1 MTHHDD
7 ARFDDLLAQL
17 GDGDTK
23 DLFRRLLERGMQELI
38 DAELTATIGAELHER
53 TDTRTNQRNGARERT
68 LSTPAGDIELRIPKL
83 RVGSFFPSLLEP
95 RRRVD
100 QALWAVIM
108 TAYITGTST
117 RKVDD
122 LVRALG
128 CESGVSKSTCQPDL
142 QGHRRR
148 SRRVP
153 HPTAR
158 SPRDALRVP
167 GRDLHQGPQ
176 QPSHRRRAPS
186 SSRPR
191 SPSTGTVK
199 CSASMSATPKT
210 KCSGP
215 RSCARCATAASTGVR
230 LVISDAHAGLKA
242 SIARVF
248 AGASWQR
255 CKVHLARNI
264 LATVNHAHK
273 DMVAAT
279 VRTIHAQPDAE
290 ATRAQLHAVVGM
302 LEDRFPKAAE
312 ILAAAEGDVT
322 AYAAFPR
329 AHWRKISSHEPA
341 RADQQ
346 RDQAPLE
353 RGRDLPRR
361 RLGDPPRR
369 RRPVG
374 ATRRMG
380 RRRTPLPQR
389 RIHGPHRPTPQG
401 GEHHRTT
408 PNSRPPKIGRTKPR
422 VTDLLPPHHGTRPPT
437 TRAICVPPTARP
449 GWLPL
454 PADIS

>member
-1 MTHHDD
+1 MTHDDD
-7 ARFDDLLAQL
+7 ARFDDLFAQL
-17 GDGDTK
+17 GDGDSK

-38 DAELTATIGAELHER
+38 DAELTATIGAEPHER
-53 TDTRTNQRNGARERT
+53 TDTRTNQRNGGRART

-128 CESGVSKSTCQPDL
+128 CESGVSKSTVSRICKGIDDEVAVFRTRRL
-142 QGHRRR
+142 GHLAMPY
-148 SRRVP
+148 VYLDA
-153 HPTAR
+153 TYIKAR
-158 SPRDALRVP
+158 NN
-167 GRDLHQGPQ
+167 
-176 QPSHRRRAPS
+176 HRIVVDGPS

-191 SPSTGTVK
+191 SPSTATVK
-199 CSASMSATPKT
+199 CSASTSATAKT

-215 RSCARCATAASTGVR
+215 RSCARSDDRGLGGVR

-248 AGASWQR
+248 AGAAWQR
-255 CKVHLARNI
+255 CKVHLPRNI

-279 VRTIHAQPDAE
+279 VRTIFAQPDAE

-302 LEDRFPKAAE
+302 LDDRFPKAAE

-329 AHWRKISSHEPA
+329 AHWRKISSTN
-341 RADQQ
+341 
-346 RDQAPLE
+346 PLE
-353 RGRDLPRR
+353 RINKEIKRR
-361 RLGDPPRR
+361 SNVVGIFPDDASVIRL
-369 RRPVG
+369 VG
-374 ATRRMG
+374 AVLLDQHDEWAVAERRYLSEESMAHIDQH
-380 RRRTPLPQR
+380 LQ
-389 RIHGPHRPTPQG
+389 
-401 GEHHRTT
+401 EVTT
-408 PNSRPPKIGRTKPR
+408 TEQPE
-422 VTDLLPPHHGTRPPT
+422 
-437 TRAICVPPTARP
+437 
-449 GWLPL
+449 L
-454 PADIS
+454 PAA

>member
-1 MTHHDD
+1 MTLGENDQVLTEKEKHAMTHHDD
-7 ARFDDLLAQL
+7 ARFDDLVAQL
-17 GDGDTK
+17 GDGDSK

-108 TAYITGTST
+108 TAYVTGTST

-122 LVRALG
+122 LVKALG
-128 CESGVSKSTCQPDL
+128 CASGVSKSTV
-142 QGHRRR
+142 
-148 SRRVP
+148 SRICKGIDDEVAVFRTRPLDHLAMPYVY
-153 HPTAR
+153 
-158 SPRDALRVP
+158 L

-176 QPSHRRRAPS
+176 QPSHRRRAVVVA
-186 SSRPR
+186 
-191 SPSTGTVK
+191 TAVTVDGNREVLG
-199 CSASMSATPKT
+199 SMSATPKT

-215 RSCARCATAASTGVR
+215 RSCARCATADSTGVR

-255 CKVHLARNI
+255 CKVHLARNV

-290 ATRAQLHAVVGM
+290 ATRTQLHAVVAM
-302 LEDRFPKAAE
+302 LEERFPKAAE
-312 ILAAAEGDVT
+312 ILAAAESDVT
-322 AYAAFPR
+322 AYAAFPK
-329 AHWRKISSHEPA
+329 AHWRKISSTN
-341 RADQQ
+341 
-346 RDQAPLE
+346 PLE
-353 RGRDLPRR
+353 RINKEIKRRSNVVGHLPRR

-369 RRPVG
+369 RRPAG
-374 ATRRMG
+374 ATRRVG
-380 RRRTPLPQR
+380 RRRTPLPLR

-401 GEHHRTT
+401 GQHHRQPRTPGRLRSAEGTKGHRPTSTT
-408 PNSRPPKIGRTKPR
+408 PR
-422 VTDLLPPHHGTRPPT
+422 D
-437 TRAICVPPTARP
+437 AILWDDRR
-449 GWLPL
+449 
-454 PADIS
+454 